1 MRPYF
6 RPAIVTR
13 WGLSS
18 WSGET
23 SSRWDADSD
32 GGKTGRPWPPL
43 GGNPQDTCPGTGACQ
58 ARLHVACQAD
68 VGLATGGPGG
78 AGRARTH
85 GPVWPVAALTG
96 LHGEFTVTARGRKGA
111 AGAGEG
117 GRAFCWPCLPGRPPV
132 GQLGSHLDP
141 QPLADLPR
149 STASKTDQRVKN
161 SSSVTHFLVSF
172 LHIC

>member
-1 MRPYF
+1 MR
-6 RPAIVTR
+6 RPPAGTLTVMR
-13 WGLSS
+13 GN
-18 WSGET
+18 
-23 SSRWDADSD
+23 
-32 GGKTGRPWPPL
+32 TGRPWPPL

-111 AGAGEG
+111 AGAAEG

-132 GQLGSHLDP
+132 GQLGAIWTHSPSPTCRGRRHLKLTKGLKTVA
-141 QPLADLPR
+141 PLRISWSAFYTSARMRLFPHFD
-149 STASKTDQRVKN
+149 SF
-161 SSSVTHFLVSF
+161 SVLI
-172 LHIC
+172 LL